1 MDFKELWEHI
11 TTFDDPVKAE
21 LVNSLKYAAAALPV
35 AIVGSETIRRTMDD
49 DKEPQFIEDSFA
61 NAINILIRL
70 VAVIVVLFAA
80 NRFATYFV
88 PDGDYKVVAHM
99 VVFLVAANS
108 TIGTELRELVSRY
121 MGEAEPDIPPAAPP
135 NQMVGPGQFLPHP
148 QIREPTTSTGADIR
162 APPSTGGYGGGPSV
176 GGYGGVATPSVG
188 PGMQPNF
195 NDMY

>member
-11 TTFDDPVKAE
+11 TTFDDPIKTE
-21 LVNSLKYAAAALPV
+21 LMNSIKYAAAALPV
-35 AIVGSETIRRTMDD
+35 AVIGSETIRRTMDD

-61 NAINILIRL
+61 NVINILIRIA
-70 VAVIVVLFAA
+70 AVIIVFFAA

-88 PDGDYKVVAHM
+88 PDGDYLVVAHL
-99 VVFLVAANS
+99 VIFLVAANS
-108 TIGTELRELVSRY
+108 TIGSEIRELVGRY
-121 MGEAEPDIPPAAPP
+121 MDEDKDINMAPASSP
-135 NQMVGPGQFLPHP
+135 NQMTGPTQFLPHP

-162 APPSTGGYGGGPSV
+162 APPAGGYGGG
-176 GGYGGVATPSVG
+176 PSVG